1 MVKLKKEA
9 VNKSKTRLHESNAKR
24 RLRVKKAGLKT
35 TEKSKERAIM
45 SIKRKTLNVSVEIWE
60 KLQVLQEF
68 EKSKSLNDIVEKI
81 VNDRLENDKLTN
93 YFEFIYNVREA
104 TEDENE
110 EIVNAIQEMTADD
123 LKTAKKFD
131 I

>member
-1 MVKLKKEA
+1 M
-9 VNKSKTRLHESNAKR
+9 N
-24 RLRVKKAGLKT
+24 
-35 TEKSKERAIM
+35 
-45 SIKRKTLNVSVEIWE
+45 IKRKTLNVSVEIWE

-81 VNDRLENDKLTN
+81 VNDRLENNKLTN

-104 TEDENE
+104 TEEENE
-110 EIVNAIQEMTADD
+110 EITNAIQEMTADD